1 MFIRVIPVLVLDR
14 RRLRR
19 SGPCS
24 APALACLGLFGALS
38 ANAQV
43 GPFSPGSMSNN
54 TAVGSNAWS
63 SAANALSSN
72 DSYATVATKGISN
85 YLVASSFGFNIP
97 SPANILGI
105 RLDVERSTLNP
116 QNVALLDGWTTG
128 LTKSIS
134 TGADRCLLVTYC
146 QENGTNSRDL
156 TAMTYGGRS
165 MTQLIEYSAGTSGG
179 FMARIEV
186 WILLES
192 ELALAGSTTI
202 VPTFGTYTPLEYCE
216 AFSSASFQYVDQNSP
231 LYSQANSG
239 AQGTTNPHQLGSAI
253 NTLAGSMAINLA
265 TCGNNTTPGISNGG
279 TNTYTIGSG
288 YTEGT
293 DLYFANTSVAPTTG
307 ACFQTAHKAIS
318 SNGSEQPSC
327 TFAGS
332 VNRWAMVGFVLR
344 RRIDRDHEI
353 RLLKG
358 DVITGSNLASTSEWP
373 ASDGTAVYGG
383 ATELWGT
390 TWTVSDIN
398 SATFGAAL
406 SADVRNGTA
415 RVDHMT
421 VTVYYQS
428 TLPIELLD
436 LRAVLEGDHVRIT
449 WTTATETNNDH
460 FVIQRS
466 RDGITFDDLGYEGG
480 AGTSVST
487 LHYSGLDEDP
497 LPGTSFYRLK
507 QVDIDG
513 TATLSHVV
521 AVSVAEEDQ
530 IMVHPNPVLDGV
542 FTVEGIRLE
551 RDQVVVYTSDM
562 RPIRTHVGAGLDPVI
577 HIEDLPDG
585 TYILLVRTGED
596 IRTTR
601 IVKASRMR

>member
-1 MFIRVIPVLVLDR
+1 MFIRNISLLFGEDQG
-14 RRLRR
+14 LRR
-19 SGPCS
+19 QEWCWTLM
-24 APALACLGLFGALS
+24 LACLGLFTALPTC
-38 ANAQV
+38 AQV
-43 GPFSPGSMSNN
+43 GPFSPGNMSNN
-54 TAVGSNAWS
+54 NAIGSNAWTS
-63 SAANALSSN
+63 SANALSSN

-85 YLVASSFGFNIP
+85 YLVASNFGFNIP

-116 QNVALLDGWTTG
+116 QNVALLDVWSTG
-128 LTKSIS
+128 LAKSVS
-134 TGADRCLLVTYC
+134 AGTDRCLLVAYC
-146 QENGTNSRDL
+146 QENGNNSRDL

-202 VPTFGTYTPLEYCE
+202 VPTFGAYTALEYCD
-216 AFSSASFQYVDQNSP
+216 AFSSATFQYVDQSAP

-253 NTLAGSMAINLA
+253 STLAGSMAINLV
-265 TCGNNTTPGISNGG
+265 TCGNNTTPAVSNGG
-279 TNTYTIGSG
+279 TNTYTINSG

-293 DLYFANTSVAPTTG
+293 DLYFANTTAAPTTG

-318 SNGSEQPSC
+318 SNGTEQPAC

-344 RRIDRDHEI
+344 RRIDRDHEV

-373 ASDGTAVYGG
+373 TSDGTATYGG
-383 ATELWGT
+383 ATQLWGT

-398 SATFGAAL
+398 SATFGAAI

-436 LRAVLEGDHVRIT
+436 LRAAAEGNSVRIS
-449 WTTATETNNDH
+449 WVTATETNNDH

-466 RDGITFDDLGYEGG
+466 RDGVVFEDVGYQDG
-480 AGTSVST
+480 AGTSVSV
-487 LHYSGLDEDP
+487 LNYSVVDDDP
-497 LPGTSFYRLK
+497 LPGTAFYRLK

-513 TATLSHVV
+513 TSTLSQVV
-521 AVSVAEEDQ
+521 AVSNSPENELAVY
-530 IMVHPNPVLDGV
+530 PNPTLDGV
-542 FTVEGIRLE
+542 FTIQGIQLE
-551 RDQVVVYTSDM
+551 RDQVAVYDADM
-562 RPIRTHVGAGLDPVI
+562 HLIRTHVGAGLDPVI

-585 TYILLVRTGED
+585 TYILVVRSGED
-596 IRTTR
+596 IRATR
-601 IVKASRMR
+601 VVKASRMR